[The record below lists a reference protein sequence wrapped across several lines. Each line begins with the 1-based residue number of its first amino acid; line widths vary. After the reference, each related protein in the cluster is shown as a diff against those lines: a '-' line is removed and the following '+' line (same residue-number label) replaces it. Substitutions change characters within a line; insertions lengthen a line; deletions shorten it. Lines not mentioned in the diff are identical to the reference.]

1 MDSDQSFLL
10 NDIKQ
15 HVKDGGNVT
24 HILNVQMSQR
34 LNSEKA
40 TCAKQAIYRFIQG
53 IAITYTINSMNVTI
67 TWRASTDQ
75 TSAYHADVG
84 GMYGDVA
91 VKRHTNMLLQTLI
104 HQLDPLFEFC
114 FTQGITGIK
123 TTEISLVVTR
133 PLMRT
138 VCLIDDDD

>member
-15 HVKDGGNVT
+15 HVKNGGNVT
-24 HILNVQMSQR
+24 HILNVRISQQ
-34 LNSEKA
+34 LNSEIA
-40 TCAKQAIYRFIQG
+40 TLVKQAVFRLIQG
-53 IAITYTINSMNVTI
+53 IAITYPIHNMNVTI
-67 TWRASTDQ
+67 TWRSSTDQ

-104 HQLDPLFEFC
+104 HQLDPLFEVY
-114 FTQGITGIK
+114 FTEGITGIK
-123 TTEISLVVTR
+123 TTEISLIVTR
-133 PLMRT
+133 PLMKT
-138 VCLIDDDD
+138 VCLIDVDD